1 MKKTVFLGVMIAG
14 VLTGCKE
21 QADAPVE
28 PPRQEPAP
36 VEEKKLPEPVPEV
49 QAEPVQKPVEP
60 SVEIKPEEQPGF
72 GFQYMENPLME
83 VIAHDP
89 PPPDPV
95 TEDFDV
101 RPGYIVIDS
110 LDQFRKAIKMSGKKI
125 RMKPGIYRAEKTDP
139 PMEFKAL
146 HDDEKGERGTAMQD
160 HIFAVTGS
168 RNYFDLRGVV
178 IETPVSL
185 QSTLTRKVHVA
196 DSWHINGNKN
206 TFIGGYFRN
215 VLDKPYPD
223 FFVTECEFEVCGD
236 GNKFVNCTFV
246 IKGSIPY
253 GYTDFYGKG
262 STRHGRLNKH
272 SFMSILNANDTTL
285 MGCKVYQQSFG
296 HCLHLHNVDGVTVKD
311 CYFTGALRPTNDI
324 FKEKVGR
331 AVDYNFEMM
340 YRSQQPI
347 PRDWMIPLTE
357 DGIRAYNNVRNVT
370 VTDTTLERLRGCFQL
385 LCPEGDIT
393 LENVTVLEAGDF
405 SYDLSV
411 GGEGKVIMKN
421 CKSDGAYNPVFN
433 LTRGA
438 IPEDAFF
445 ELTLVDPPEGAITTE
460 RSGLGIISGDDC
472 EFILHDGTTRPRPD
486 AANRLQ
492 CGGKHGLKDSKV
504 TNYTTATLVL
514 GVNVQNC
521 RIKSVGPVEDR
532 GHDNR
537 VSRIDAPKK

>member
-1 MKKTVFLGVMIAG
+1 MAG
-14 VLTGCKE
+14 LSVLALFFAGCGEEIQK
-21 QADAPVE
+21 PG
-28 PPRQEPAP
+28 PAP
-36 VEEKKLPEPVPEV
+36 VVKGPAPVVEEKVPEPAAKPEPATKPEPV
-49 QAEPVQKPVEP
+49 AAPVAPP
-60 SVEIKPEEQPGF
+60 KPEERPGY
-72 GFQYMENPLME
+72 GFQYPENPLME

-89 PPPDPV
+89 PPPEPA

-101 RPGYIVIDS
+101 RPGYMVIDS
-110 LDQFRKAIKMSGKKI
+110 LDQFRKAIKLNRKKI
-125 RMKPGIYRAEKTDP
+125 RMKPGVYRAEKTDP

-146 HDDEKGERGTAMQD
+146 HEDENGERKTVQQD

-168 RNYFDLRGVV
+168 NNYFDLRGVV
-178 IETPVSL
+178 IETPVSV
-185 QSTLTRKVHVA
+185 QGTLSRKVHVA

-246 IKGSIPY
+246 IRGSIPY

-262 STRHGRLNKH
+262 GTHYGRMNKH

-285 MGCKVYQQSFG
+285 IGCKLYHQSFG
-296 HCLHLHNVDGVTVKD
+296 HGLHLHNVDGVTVKD

-331 AVDYNFEMM
+331 AVDYKFEMM
-340 YRSQQPI
+340 YRKQQPI

-370 VTDTTLERLRGCFQL
+370 VVDTTVERLRGCFQL

-393 LENVTVLEAGDF
+393 LENVTVRECGDF
-405 SYDLSV
+405 AYDLSV
-411 GGEGKVIMKN
+411 GDEGKVAMKN
-421 CKSDGAYNPVFN
+421 CKADVAYNPVFN

-438 IPEDAFF
+438 QPEDGFF
-445 ELTLVDPPEGAITTE
+445 ELTILDPPEGSITTE
-460 RSGLGIISGDDC
+460 RSGLGIICGDDC
-472 EFILHDGTTRPRPD
+472 EFIFHDGTTRPLPES
-486 AANRLQ
+486 ANRLQ
-492 CGGKHGLKDSKV
+492 CGGKHGLVDSKI
-504 TNYTTATLVL
+504 TNYTTAKLVL
-514 GVNVQNC
+514 GSNVENC
-521 RIKSVGPVEDR
+521 YIKSVGAVEDNGR
-532 GHDNR
+532 RNR
-537 VSRIDAPKK
+537 IVQIKPPKK